1 MPDQNPTHPQ
11 QSSDQS
17 FQQRFE
23 MDVAGDLEHLEA
35 VLRDGDLDR
44 LIVALPAL
52 LNAAMDLTQ
61 ELSVPGMSA
70 IVTLVQTAL
79 LNRPEQVVQ
88 IAHLALSHFQQI
100 QVAATTG
107 DLAHIHPNEA
117 LLKIAE
123 TPDELIAL
131 TQHIAELEA
140 KSSLPFQLNP
150 AQGIHTLPKYVTDS
164 LVRELEAVLE
174 DDLPRVDPQ
183 EPPSLPTNPLMT
195 NVEEEL
201 SDSFVS
207 QLQALIDEPS
217 DLPAPIALPAI
228 EPLINPPATT
238 PIADPIAPPPQRT
251 QTLMEQAIA
260 RSKSQAQSNQP
271 IAPLADTA
279 VDQLAKQTEPGL
291 AIPSLEPPSS
301 SEPSTAP
308 PSTETGKHRL
318 QVRPLEVTSSLRQ
331 AIAQGNRNTNL
342 NSEYNDPAQSIKSRL
357 TDYYLA
363 TTVRV
368 DLKRLTQLHNLV
380 GELVTQENL
389 AKLHNQQYQG
399 IVDSVEKRFQQFDLI
414 TQELHDWLDKSQNN
428 RAQIVTGAAATRS
441 ELPSSNRAPKAA
453 NPDFDPLL
461 LDHYNTLYLV
471 AQALMEELAQLQE
484 AVQDIRLLTNE
495 SKYTQQKRQYT
506 LKQVRDQLLR
516 ARMLPVADVLQR
528 FPRMV
533 RDLSLQHKKP
543 VKVKLSG
550 TQTLLDKAILE
561 KLLDPLV
568 HLVRNSFD
576 HGIESQAGR
585 IAQGKP
591 LEGTIEIRAYARGN
605 QTYIEVRDDGRGIDC
620 DAIVRKVVERQLL
633 TFDEAVKLSPH
644 QLYEYIF
651 MPGFST
657 TREVTELSGRGVGMD
672 AVRTQVRQL
681 KGSIAIESE
690 SGKGTAFK
698 LRFPLTLTTAILVVF
713 QIHNQ
718 LMALPVDTLVAV
730 ATASLDQI
738 DLIDGQQVLLWQ
750 DKKIPLYPAEALLG
764 SYPLT
769 KKMPTYARYVPLSET
784 HEMPVLILA
793 GETEMLA
800 IPVDR
805 LLQEQELVVKPF
817 GTIAAPPSY
826 FYGCTVLGDGS
837 LVPVLE
843 GQALITRSK
852 TLSYEQLLSP
862 GSSALLEAGGDFSQ
876 LEGLE
881 GLPMSKPPAIVQKT
895 ILVVDDSL
903 TARHFLSMT
912 LEKAGYQVMQAKDG
926 REALDCL
933 SLNPEIKAVFCD
945 VEMPRMNGF
954 EFLEQARK
962 SLGSSAPPVIML
974 TSRSSDKHVQTAQS
988 LGARSYLTKPYLEQ
1002 ELLQVLES
1010 CWTDLG

>member
-1 MPDQNPTHPQ
+1 
-11 QSSDQS
+11 
-17 FQQRFE
+17 
-23 MDVAGDLEHLEA
+23 
-35 VLRDGDLDR
+35 
-44 LIVALPAL
+44 
-52 LNAAMDLTQ
+52 
-61 ELSVPGMSA
+61 
-70 IVTLVQTAL
+70 
-79 LNRPEQVVQ
+79 
-88 IAHLALSHFQQI
+88 
-100 QVAATTG
+100 
-107 DLAHIHPNEA
+107 
-117 LLKIAE
+117 
-123 TPDELIAL
+123 
-131 TQHIAELEA
+131 
-140 KSSLPFQLNP
+140 
-150 AQGIHTLPKYVTDS
+150 
-164 LVRELEAVLE
+164 
-174 DDLPRVDPQ
+174 
-183 EPPSLPTNPLMT
+183 
-195 NVEEEL
+195 
-201 SDSFVS
+201 
-207 QLQALIDEPS
+207 
-217 DLPAPIALPAI
+217 
-228 EPLINPPATT
+228 
-238 PIADPIAPPPQRT
+238 
-251 QTLMEQAIA
+251 
-260 RSKSQAQSNQP
+260 
-271 IAPLADTA
+271 
-279 VDQLAKQTEPGL
+279 
-291 AIPSLEPPSS
+291 
-301 SEPSTAP
+301 
-308 PSTETGKHRL
+308 
-318 QVRPLEVTSSLRQ
+318 
-331 AIAQGNRNTNL
+331 
-342 NSEYNDPAQSIKSRL
+342 
-357 TDYYLA
+357 
-363 TTVRV
+363 
-368 DLKRLTQLHNLV
+368 
-380 GELVTQENL
+380 
-389 AKLHNQQYQG
+389 
-399 IVDSVEKRFQQFDLI
+399 
-414 TQELHDWLDKSQNN
+414 
-428 RAQIVTGAAATRS
+428 
-441 ELPSSNRAPKAA
+441 
-453 NPDFDPLL
+453 
-461 LDHYNTLYLV
+461 
-471 AQALMEELAQLQE
+471 MEELAQLQE

-495 SKYTQQKRQYT
+495 SKYTQHKRQHT

-620 DAIVRKVVERQLL
+620 DAIVRKIVERKLL
-633 TFDEAVKLSPH
+633 SFDAAVQLSPQ
-644 QLYEYIF
+644 QLYDYIF

-738 DLIDGQQVLLWQ
+738 DVIDGQQVLLWQ
-750 DKKIPLYPAEALLG
+750 DKKIPLYPSEALLG
-764 SYPLT
+764 SYPLA

-817 GTIAAPPSY
+817 GSIAAAPPY

-837 LVPVLE
+837 LVPVLD

-852 TLSYEQLLSP
+852 TMSYEQLLAP
-862 GSSALLEAGGDFSQ
+862 SALDSLLDGNDFSQ
-876 LEGLE
+876 LEGME
-881 GLPMSKPPAIVQKT
+881 GMPVAKQAAIVQKT

-912 LEKAGYQVMQAKDG
+912 LEKAGFQVMQAKDG

-954 EFLEQARK
+954 EFLEQSRK
-962 SLGSSAPPVIML
+962 SLGDSAPPVIML

-988 LGARSYLTKPYLEQ
+988 LGAKSYLTKPYLEQ
-1002 ELLQVLES
+1002 ELLQVLDT
-1010 CWTDLG
+1010 CWN

>member
-1 MPDQNPTHPQ
+1 MSDNNMSKTNHR
-11 QSSDQS
+11 SSDQS
-17 FQQRFE
+17 FQTRFE
-23 MDVAGDLEHLEA
+23 AEIASDLDYLET
-35 VLRDGDLDR
+35 VLRDGDLNR

-52 LNAAMDLTQ
+52 LNAAMGLTQ
-61 ELSVPGMSA
+61 DTGLSGINA
-70 IVTLVQTAL
+70 IVTLIQTAL
-79 LNRPEQVVQ
+79 LNRPERVIE
-88 IAHLALSHFQQI
+88 IAHLALSHFQRV
-100 QVAATTG
+100 QVVAQQNG
-107 DLAHIHPNEA
+107 DLQSVHPNEA
-117 LLKIAE
+117 LLQIAE
-123 TPDELIAL
+123 TPDDLMELS
-131 TQHIAELEA
+131 QHLAELEA
-140 KSSLPFQLNP
+140 QSAMPLQVNP
-150 AQGIHTLPKYVTDS
+150 SQGTHTLPKFVTDS

-174 DDLPRVDPQ
+174 DDQASGLFASTAKA
-183 EPPSLPTNPLMT
+183 PPSLPTNPLMPD
-195 NVEEEL
+195 VQEEL
-201 SDSFVS
+201 SDSFVQ

-217 DLPAPIALPAI
+217 DLPPMQLGGMP
-228 EPLINPPATT
+228 
-238 PIADPIAPPPQRT
+238 RT
-251 QTLMEQAIA
+251 ETLMDRAIA
-260 RSKSQAQSNQP
+260 QSKQAGT
-271 IAPLADTA
+271 APAKPLVALADTA
-279 VDQLAKQTEPGL
+279 QPLDSGDP
-291 AIPSLEPPSS
+291 
-301 SEPSTAP
+301 
-308 PSTETGKHRL
+308 GKHRL
-318 QVRPLEVTSSLRQ
+318 QVRPLEVTSTLRQ
-331 AIAQGNRNTNL
+331 AIAKGARPPGAL
-342 NSEYNDPAQSIKSRL
+342 GEYNDPAQSIKSRL

-414 TQELHDWLDKSQNN
+414 TQELYDWLDKSQNT
-428 RAQIVTGAAATRS
+428 RAQISTAQPTPNLLSPMLARPAK
-441 ELPSSNRAPKAA
+441 LSS
-453 NPDFDPLL
+453 PDFDPLL
-461 LDHYNTLYLV
+461 LDHYNTLYVV
-471 AQALMEELAQLQE
+471 AQSLMEELAQLQE

-495 SKYTQQKRQYT
+495 SKYTQQKRQHT

-568 HLVRNSFD
+568 HLVRNAFD

-620 DAIVRKVVERQLL
+620 DAIVRKIVERQLL
-633 TFDEAVKLSPH
+633 SFDAAVQLSPQ
-644 QLYEYIF
+644 QLYDYIF
-651 MPGFST
+651 APGFST

-750 DKKIPLYPAEALLG
+750 GKKIPLYPSEALLG
-764 SYPLT
+764 SYPLA

-817 GTIAAPPSY
+817 GSIAAAPLY

-837 LVPVLE
+837 LVPVLD

-852 TLSYEQLLSP
+852 TLSYEQLLAP
-862 GSSALLEAGGDFSQ
+862 SSTSLLDSSDFTQ
-876 LEGLE
+876 LEG
-881 GLPMSKPPAIVQKT
+881 GMASIGNSSPAIVQKT

-954 EFLEQARK
+954 EFLEQSRK

-988 LGARSYLTKPYLEQ
+988 LGAKSYLTKPYLEQ
-1002 ELLQVLES
+1002 ELLQVLET
-1010 CWTDLG
+1010 CWDKS

>member
-1 MPDQNPTHPQ
+1 MTDNNTIKNH
-11 QSSDQS
+11 QSPDQS
-17 FQQRFE
+17 FQARFE
-23 MDVAGDLEHLEA
+23 AEVAAELAHLET
-35 VLRDGDLDR
+35 VLRDGDLNR
-44 LIVALPAL
+44 LIVALPAV
-52 LNAAMDLTQ
+52 LNSALALAQDS
-61 ELSVPGMSA
+61 ELPGLNA
-70 IVTLVQTAL
+70 IVTLIQTAL
-79 LNRPEQVVQ
+79 LNRPEQVVEV
-88 IAHLALSHFQQI
+88 AHLSLSHLQQV
-100 QVAATTG
+100 QAVAEAG
-107 DLAHIHPNEA
+107 EDLQAVHPNEA

-123 TPDELIAL
+123 TPDDLVELS
-131 TQHIAELEA
+131 QHLAELEA
-140 KSSLPFQLNP
+140 QSAMPLQVNP
-150 AQGIHTLPKYVTDS
+150 VQGTHTLPKFVTDS
-164 LVRELEAVLE
+164 LVRELESVLDE
-174 DDLPRVDPQ
+174 DEAPEIDAQTPPVLPV
-183 EPPSLPTNPLMT
+183 NLMP
-195 NVEEEL
+195 VQEEL
-201 SDSFVS
+201 SDSFVQ

-217 DLPAPIALPAI
+217 DLSHVIPA
-228 EPLINPPATT
+228 
-238 PIADPIAPPPQRT
+238 PQRT
-251 QTLMEQAIA
+251 ETLLDKAIA
-260 RSKSQAQSNQP
+260 QSKQP
-271 IAPLADTA
+271 VTSDQPVPSLADTTA
-279 VDQLAKQTEPGL
+279 ANLETQEAGEPGQ
-291 AIPSLEPPSS
+291 
-301 SEPSTAP
+301 
-308 PSTETGKHRL
+308 HRL
-318 QVRPLEVTSSLRQ
+318 QVRPLEVTSTLRK
-331 AIAQGNRNTNL
+331 AIAKGGR
-342 NSEYNDPAQSIKSRL
+342 SPFGEYSDPAQSIKSRL

-414 TQELHDWLDKSQNN
+414 TQELHYWLDKSQNT
-428 RAQIVTGAAATRS
+428 RAQIATAPSTSLPVNPAARLDSPTLRTAKTT
-441 ELPSSNRAPKAA
+441 NT
-453 NPDFDPLL
+453 DFDPLL
-461 LDHYNTLYLV
+461 LDHYNTLYVV
-471 AQALMEELAQLQE
+471 AQSLMEELAQLQE

-585 IAQGKP
+585 IAQGKD

-620 DAIVRKVVERQLL
+620 DAIVRKIVERKLL
-633 TFDEAVKLSPH
+633 TFEDAVQLSPQ
-644 QLYEYIF
+644 QLYDYIF

-681 KGSIAIESE
+681 KGSISIASE
-690 SGKGTAFK
+690 AGKGTVFK

-738 DLIDGQQVLLWQ
+738 DLVDGQQVLLWQ
-750 DKKIPLYPAEALLG
+750 DKKVPLYPSEALLG
-764 SYPLT
+764 SYPLA

-817 GTIAAPPSY
+817 GSIASAPPY

-837 LVPVLE
+837 LVPVLD

-852 TLSYEQLLSP
+852 TLNYENLLAP
-862 GSSALLEAGGDFSQ
+862 ASATASLLENNDFSQ
-876 LEGLE
+876 LDNLE
-881 GLPMSKPPAIVQKT
+881 GLPIAASPATLQKT

-912 LEKAGYQVMQAKDG
+912 LEKSGYQVMQAKDG

-954 EFLEQARK
+954 EFLEQSRK
-962 SLGSSAPPVIML
+962 SLGSTAPPVIML

-988 LGARSYLTKPYLEQ
+988 LGAKSYLTKPYLEQ

-1010 CWTDLG
+1010 CWS

>member
-23 MDVAGDLEHLEA
+23 ADVAGDLEHLEA

-44 LIVALPAL
+44 LIIALPAL

-61 ELSVPGMSA
+61 EMSAPGMSA

-79 LNRPEQVVQ
+79 LNRPEQVVP
-88 IAHLALSHFQQI
+88 IAHLALSHFQQV
-100 QVAATTG
+100 QVAAATG
-107 DLAHIHPNEA
+107 DLAQIHPNEA

-123 TPDELIAL
+123 TPDDLVAL

-150 AQGIHTLPKYVTDS
+150 SQGIHTLPKYVTDS

-174 DDLPRVDPQ
+174 DDLPLIDPQ

-201 SDSFVS
+201 SDSFVN

-217 DLPAPIALPAI
+217 DLPPPIAAASIDTLSA
-228 EPLINPPATT
+228 PPA
-238 PIADPIAPPPQRT
+238 PPQRT

-260 RSKSQAQSNQP
+260 RSKAQAGANQP
-271 IAPLADTA
+271 IVPL
-279 VDQLAKQTEPGL
+279 VDATMNELARQTEVGVTIPPPEPRSPGS
-291 AIPSLEPPSS
+291 APSS
-301 SEPSTAP
+301 LPSEPT
-308 PSTETGKHRL
+308 KHRL
-318 QVRPLEVTSSLRQ
+318 QVRPLEVTSTLRQ
-331 AIAQGNRNTNL
+331 AIAQGNRNGNL

-428 RAQIVTGAAATRS
+428 RAQIATGGTPSRAELVSSTRS
-441 ELPSSNRAPKAA
+441 AKAA
-453 NPDFDPLL
+453 NQDFDPLL

-591 LEGTIEIRAYARGN
+591 LEGMIEIRAYARGN

-620 DAIVRKVVERQLL
+620 DAIVRKIVEGQLL
-633 TFDEAVKLSPH
+633 TFDDAVKLSPQ

-690 SGKGTAFK
+690 AGKGTAFK

-862 GSSALLEAGGDFSQ
+862 GSSVLLEATGDFAQ

-881 GLPMSKPPAIVQKT
+881 GLPRSKPPTSVQKT

-954 EFLEQARK
+954 EFLEQSRK

-1002 ELLQVLES
+1002 ELLQVLEN
-1010 CWTDLG
+1010 CWTDPA

>member
-1 MPDQNPTHPQ
+1 MADNVNKPNRQL
-11 QSSDQS
+11 SDQS
-17 FQQRFE
+17 FQARFE
-23 MDVAGDLEHLEA
+23 TEVASELDYLET
-35 VLRDGDLDR
+35 VLRAGDLDR

-52 LNAAMDLTQ
+52 LNAAMELTRDH
-61 ELSVPGMSA
+61 ELAGINA

-79 LNRPEQVVQ
+79 LNRPEQVIE
-88 IAHLALSHFQQI
+88 IAHQALTHFQRMQ
-100 QVAATTG
+100 AAAQASA
-107 DLAHIHPNEA
+107 DLSAIHPSES
-117 LLKIAE
+117 LLKLAE
-123 TPDELIAL
+123 TPDDLIELS
-131 TQHIAELEA
+131 QHLAELEA
-140 KSSLPFQLNP
+140 QSAMPLQVNP
-150 AQGIHTLPKYVTDS
+150 SQGTHTLPKYVTDS

-174 DDLPRVDPQ
+174 DDQPSVTVDRGQ
-183 EPPSLPTNPLMT
+183 DPSLPTHPLMPD
-195 NVEEEL
+195 VQEEL
-201 SDSFVS
+201 SDSFVQ

-217 DLPAPIALPAI
+217 DLP
-228 EPLINPPATT
+228 PLGGS
-238 PIADPIAPPPQRT
+238 QRT
-251 QTLMEQAIA
+251 ETLMDRAIA
-260 RSKSQAQSNQP
+260 QSKQQVQSGQP
-271 IAPLADTA
+271 IAPLVEA
-279 VDQLAKQTEPGL
+279 
-291 AIPSLEPPSS
+291 AI
-301 SEPSTAP
+301 AP
-308 PSTETGKHRL
+308 PNDETADPGKHRL
-318 QVRPLEVTSSLRQ
+318 QVRPLEVTSTLRQ
-331 AIAQGNRNTNL
+331 AIVKGNRAP
-342 NSEYNDPAQSIKSRL
+342 SFGEFNDPAQSIKSRL

-414 TQELHDWLDKSQNN
+414 TQELYDWLDKSQNT
-428 RAQIVTGAAATRS
+428 RAQISTAQSPTQTSPGL
-441 ELPSSNRAPKAA
+441 LPIGSAGIASVARPAKLN
-453 NPDFDPLL
+453 NHDFDPLL
-461 LDHYNTLYLV
+461 LDHYNTLYVV
-471 AQALMEELAQLQE
+471 AQSLMEELAQLQE

-495 SKYTQQKRQYT
+495 SKYTQQKRQHT

-620 DAIVRKVVERQLL
+620 DAIVRKIVERQLL
-633 TFDEAVKLSPH
+633 SFEAAVQLSPQ
-644 QLYEYIF
+644 QLYDYIF

-750 DKKIPLYPAEALLG
+750 DKKIPLYPSEALLG
-764 SYPLT
+764 SYPLA

-817 GTIAAPPSY
+817 GSIAAAPLY

-837 LVPVLE
+837 LVPVLD

-862 GSSALLEAGGDFSQ
+862 SSSSLLEGNDFSQ
-876 LEGLE
+876 LDGSMEGMP
-881 GLPMSKPPAIVQKT
+881 GMPVAKTQAIVQKT

-954 EFLEQARK
+954 EFLEQSRK
-962 SLGSSAPPVIML
+962 SLGGSAPPVIML

-988 LGARSYLTKPYLEQ
+988 LGAKSYLTKPYLEQ
-1002 ELLQVLES
+1002 ELLQVLET
-1010 CWTDLG
+1010 CWD

>member
-1 MPDQNPTHPQ
+1 MADNVSKINR

-17 FQQRFE
+17 FQTRFE
-23 MDVAGDLEHLEA
+23 AEVAADLDYLGT

-44 LIVALPAL
+44 LIVALPTL
-52 LNAAMDLTQ
+52 LNSAMNLTQ
-61 ELSVPGMSA
+61 DAGLAGINV
-70 IVTLVQTAL
+70 IVTLIQTAL
-79 LNRPEQVVQ
+79 LNRPERVVD
-88 IAHLALSHFQQI
+88 IAHLTLSHFQRVQ
-100 QVAATTG
+100 ATAQSNG
-107 DLAHIHPNEA
+107 DLQTIHPSEA

-123 TPDELIAL
+123 TPDDLLELSL
-131 TQHIAELEA
+131 HLAELEA
-140 KSSLPFQLNP
+140 QSALPLQMNLS
-150 AQGIHTLPKYVTDS
+150 QSTHTLPKFVTDS

-174 DDLPRVDPQ
+174 DDPTGVLIDLKA
-183 EPPSLPTNPLMT
+183 PPSLPTHPLMPD
-195 NVEEEL
+195 VQEEL
-201 SDSFVS
+201 SDSFVQ
-207 QLQALIDEPS
+207 QLQAFIDEPS
-217 DLPAPIALPAI
+217 DRAELGS
-228 EPLINPPATT
+228 T
-238 PIADPIAPPPQRT
+238 PRT
-251 QTLMEQAIA
+251 ETLMERAIA
-260 RSKSQAQSNQP
+260 QRKQPDPTAGQSP
-271 IAPLADTA
+271 LPSLADVLRANT
-279 VDQLAKQTEPGL
+279 DGDDRSQQ
-291 AIPSLEPPSS
+291 
-301 SEPSTAP
+301 
-308 PSTETGKHRL
+308 RL
-318 QVRPLEVTSSLRQ
+318 KVRPLEVTSTLRQ
-331 AIAQGNRNTNL
+331 AIAKGNR
-342 NSEYNDPAQSIKSRL
+342 SGAAAAFGEFNDPAQSIKSRL

-414 TQELHDWLDKSQNN
+414 TQELYDWLDKSQNT
-428 RAQIVTGAAATRS
+428 RAQISTAQS
-441 ELPSSNRAPKAA
+441 SPNLLPNVGPSPVARPAKLS

-461 LDHYNTLYLV
+461 LDHYNTLYVV
-471 AQALMEELAQLQE
+471 AQSLMEELAQLQE

-495 SKYTQQKRQYT
+495 SKYTQHKRQHT

-533 RDLSLQHKKP
+533 RDLALQHKKP

-568 HLVRNSFD
+568 HLVRNAFD

-620 DAIVRKVVERQLL
+620 DAIVRKIVERQLL
-633 TFDEAVKLSPH
+633 SFDAAVQLSPQ
-644 QLYEYIF
+644 QLYDYIF

-738 DLIDGQQVLLWQ
+738 DVIDGQQVLLWQ
-750 DKKIPLYPAEALLG
+750 DKKIPLYPSEALLG
-764 SYPLT
+764 SYPLA
-769 KKMPTYARYVPLSET
+769 KKMPTYARYIPLSET

-817 GTIAAPPSY
+817 GSIAAAPLY

-837 LVPVLE
+837 LVPVLD

-852 TLSYEQLLSP
+852 TLSYEQLLAP
-862 GSSALLEAGGDFSQ
+862 SALDAMLEGNDFRQ
-876 LEGLE
+876 LEGIA
-881 GLPMSKPPAIVQKT
+881 GMPVAKSAAIVQKT

-954 EFLEQARK
+954 EFLEQSRK

-988 LGARSYLTKPYLEQ
+988 LGAKSYLTKPYLEQ
-1002 ELLQVLES
+1002 ELLQMLDT
-1010 CWTDLG
+1010 CWGN

>member
-1 MPDQNPTHPQ
+1 MADNVSKINQ

-17 FQQRFE
+17 FQTRFE
-23 MDVAGDLEHLEA
+23 AEVASDLDYLGT

-44 LIVALPAL
+44 LIVALPTL
-52 LNAAMDLTQ
+52 LNSAMGLTQ
-61 ELSVPGMSA
+61 ETGLSGINA

-79 LNRPEQVVQ
+79 LNRPERVVE
-88 IAHLALSHFQQI
+88 IAHLALIHFQRVQ
-100 QVAATTG
+100 AATQGNG
-107 DLAHIHPNEA
+107 DLQKIHPSEA
-117 LLKIAE
+117 LLQIAE
-123 TPDELIAL
+123 TPDDLIELS
-131 TQHIAELEA
+131 QHLAELEA
-140 KSSLPFQLNP
+140 QSAMPLQVNP
-150 AQGIHTLPKYVTDS
+150 SQGTHTLPKFVTDS

-174 DDLPRVDPQ
+174 DDPSGVFIDIK
-183 EPPSLPTNPLMT
+183 EPPSLPTNPLMPD
-195 NVEEEL
+195 VQEEL
-201 SDSFVS
+201 SDSFVQ
-207 QLQALIDEPS
+207 QLQAFIDEPS
-217 DLPAPIALPAI
+217 ELP
-228 EPLINPPATT
+228 PLSSTT
-238 PIADPIAPPPQRT
+238 PRT
-251 QTLMEQAIA
+251 ETLMERAIA
-260 RSKSQAQSNQP
+260 QSKQQDPTAGRSSSQSP
-271 IAPLADTA
+271 LPSLADVVSANT
-279 VDQLAKQTEPGL
+279 DGDD
-291 AIPSLEPPSS
+291 S
-301 SEPSTAP
+301 
-308 PSTETGKHRL
+308 GKHRL
-318 QVRPLEVTSSLRQ
+318 QVRPLEVTSTLRQ
-331 AIAQGNRNTNL
+331 AIAKGTR
-342 NSEYNDPAQSIKSRL
+342 SGAAAAFGEFNDPAQSIKSRL

-414 TQELHDWLDKSQNN
+414 TQELYDWLDKSQNT
-428 RAQIVTGAAATRS
+428 RAQISTSQSSPNLLPNTVPGNLTRAVK
-441 ELPSSNRAPKAA
+441 LSNQ
-453 NPDFDPLL
+453 DFDPLL
-461 LDHYNTLYLV
+461 LDHYNTLYVV
-471 AQALMEELAQLQE
+471 AQSLMEELAQLQE

-495 SKYTQQKRQYT
+495 SKYTQHKRQHT

-620 DAIVRKVVERQLL
+620 DAIVRKIVERKLL
-633 TFDEAVKLSPH
+633 SFDAAVQLSPQ
-644 QLYEYIF
+644 QLYDYIF

-738 DLIDGQQVLLWQ
+738 DVIDGQQVLLWQ
-750 DKKIPLYPAEALLG
+750 DKKIPLYPSEALLG
-764 SYPLT
+764 SYPLA

-817 GTIAAPPSY
+817 GSIAAAPLY

-837 LVPVLE
+837 LVPVLD

-862 GSSALLEAGGDFSQ
+862 SSNSLLEGNDFSQ
-876 LEGLE
+876 LEGME
-881 GLPMSKPPAIVQKT
+881 GMPVAKSAAIVQKT

-988 LGARSYLTKPYLEQ
+988 LGAKSYLTKPYLEQ
-1002 ELLQVLES
+1002 ELLQVLDT
-1010 CWTDLG
+1010 CWEH

>member
-1 MPDQNPTHPQ
+1 MADNVSKMNQ

-17 FQQRFE
+17 FQTRFE
-23 MDVAGDLEHLEA
+23 AEVASDLDYLGT

-44 LIVALPAL
+44 LIVALPTL
-52 LNAAMDLTQ
+52 LNSAMSLTQ
-61 ELSVPGMSA
+61 ETGLSGINA
-70 IVTLVQTAL
+70 IVTLIQTAL
-79 LNRPEQVVQ
+79 LNRPERVVD
-88 IAHLALSHFQQI
+88 IAHLALSHFQRVQ
-100 QVAATTG
+100 AAAQGNG
-107 DLAHIHPNEA
+107 DLQKIHPSEA
-117 LLKIAE
+117 LLQIAE
-123 TPDELIAL
+123 TPDDLIELS
-131 TQHIAELEA
+131 QHLAELEA
-140 KSSLPFQLNP
+140 QSAMPLQVNP
-150 AQGIHTLPKYVTDS
+150 SQGTHTLPKFVTDS

-174 DDLPRVDPQ
+174 DDPARMFFDIQ
-183 EPPSLPTNPLMT
+183 EPPSLPTNPLMPD
-195 NVEEEL
+195 VQEEL
-201 SDSFVS
+201 SDSFVQ
-207 QLQALIDEPS
+207 QLQAFIDEPS
-217 DLPAPIALPAI
+217 DLPELP
-228 EPLINPPATT
+228 LTTT
-238 PIADPIAPPPQRT
+238 PRT
-251 QTLMEQAIA
+251 ETLMERAIA
-260 RSKSQAQSNQP
+260 QTKHQTVRAEQAP
-271 IAPLADTA
+271 LRPLADLA
-279 VDQLAKQTEPGL
+279 VKANADVEDPIQ
-291 AIPSLEPPSS
+291 
-301 SEPSTAP
+301 
-308 PSTETGKHRL
+308 HRL
-318 QVRPLEVTSSLRQ
+318 QVRPLEVTSTLRQ
-331 AIAQGNRNTNL
+331 AIAKGSR
-342 NSEYNDPAQSIKSRL
+342 SGAAVAFGEFNDPAQSIKSRL

-414 TQELHDWLDKSQNN
+414 TQELYDWLDKSQNT
-428 RAQIVTGAAATRS
+428 RAQISTAQSSSSLLPNAVPGNLTRAAK
-441 ELPSSNRAPKAA
+441 LSNQ
-453 NPDFDPLL
+453 DFDPLL
-461 LDHYNTLYLV
+461 LDHYNTLYVV
-471 AQALMEELAQLQE
+471 AQSLMEELAQLQE

-495 SKYTQQKRQYT
+495 SKYTQHKRQHT

-568 HLVRNSFD
+568 HLVRNAFD

-620 DAIVRKVVERQLL
+620 DAIVRKIVERKLL
-633 TFDEAVKLSPH
+633 SFDAAVQLSPQ
-644 QLYEYIF
+644 QLYDYIF

-750 DKKIPLYPAEALLG
+750 DKKIPLYPSEALLG
-764 SYPLT
+764 SYPLA
-769 KKMPTYARYVPLSET
+769 KKMPTYARYVPLSAT

-817 GTIAAPPSY
+817 GSIAAAPLY

-837 LVPVLE
+837 LVPVLD

-852 TLSYEQLLSP
+852 TLSYEQMLAP
-862 GSSALLEAGGDFSQ
+862 SALDAMLGGNDFSQ
-876 LEGLE
+876 LEGME
-881 GLPMSKPPAIVQKT
+881 GMPVAKAVAIVQKT

-988 LGARSYLTKPYLEQ
+988 LGAKSYLTKPYLEQ
-1002 ELLQVLES
+1002 ELLQVLET
-1010 CWTDLG
+1010 CWGN

>member
-1 MPDQNPTHPQ
+1 MADNRSRTNQQ
-11 QSSDQS
+11 QSPDQS
-17 FQQRFE
+17 FQARFE
-23 MDVAGDLEHLEA
+23 AEVASDLDYLA
-35 VLRDGDLDR
+35 TVLRAGDLDR

-52 LNAAMDLTQ
+52 LNAAMGLTQ
-61 ELSVPGMSA
+61 ETGLAGINA

-79 LNRPEQVVQ
+79 LNRPEQVVD
-88 IAHLALSHFQQI
+88 IAHLALSHFQRVQ
-100 QVAATTG
+100 AAAQGKG
-107 DLAHIHPNEA
+107 DLQTIHPNEA

-123 TPDELIAL
+123 TPDDLIELS
-131 TQHIAELEA
+131 QHLAELEA
-140 KSSLPFQLNP
+140 QSAMPLQVNP
-150 AQGIHTLPKYVTDS
+150 SQGTHTLPKFVTDS

-174 DDLPRVDPQ
+174 DDASGVFVDLAQ
-183 EPPSLPTNPLMT
+183 EPPTLTPHPPMPD
-195 NVEEEL
+195 VQEEL
-201 SDSFVS
+201 SDSFVQ

-217 DLPAPIALPAI
+217 DLPDLTS
-228 EPLINPPATT
+228 AT
-238 PIADPIAPPPQRT
+238 PRT
-251 QTLMEQAIA
+251 ETLLDRAIA
-260 RSKSQAQSNQP
+260 QSKAAQSQAVPSQTPANP
-271 IAPLADTA
+271 VPPLVETLAPSKEAEA
-279 VDQLAKQTEPGL
+279 SGN
-291 AIPSLEPPSS
+291 
-301 SEPSTAP
+301 
-308 PSTETGKHRL
+308 HRL
-318 QVRPLEVTSSLRQ
+318 QVRPLEVTSTLRQ
-331 AIAQGNRNTNL
+331 AIVKGNR
-342 NSEYNDPAQSIKSRL
+342 SGAAAAFGEFNDPAQSIKSRL

-414 TQELHDWLDKSQNN
+414 TQELYDWLDKSQNT
-428 RAQIVTGAAATRS
+428 RAQISTAHAGGSSSGLLPPAAA
-441 ELPSSNRAPKAA
+441 LPRPAKLSS
-453 NPDFDPLL
+453 PDFDPLL
-461 LDHYNTLYLV
+461 LDHYNTLYVV
-471 AQALMEELAQLQE
+471 AQSLMEELAQLQE

-495 SKYTQQKRQYT
+495 SKYTQQKRQHT

-568 HLVRNSFD
+568 HLVRNAFD

-620 DAIVRKVVERQLL
+620 DAIVRKIVERKLL
-633 TFDEAVKLSPH
+633 SFDAAVQLSPQ
-644 QLYEYIF
+644 QLYDYIF

-657 TREVTELSGRGVGMD
+657 TRAVTELSGRGVGMD

-738 DLIDGQQVLLWQ
+738 DVIDGQQVLLWQ
-750 DKKIPLYPAEALLG
+750 DKKIPLYPSEALLG
-764 SYPLT
+764 SYPLA

-817 GTIAAPPSY
+817 GSIAAAPLY

-837 LVPVLE
+837 LVPVLD

-852 TLSYEQLLSP
+852 TMSYEQLLAP
-862 GSSALLEAGGDFSQ
+862 SALDALLDGNDFSQ
-876 LEGLE
+876 LEGME
-881 GLPMSKPPAIVQKT
+881 GMPVAKQAAIVQKT

-912 LEKAGYQVMQAKDG
+912 LEKAGFQVMQAKDG

-954 EFLEQARK
+954 EFLEQSRK
-962 SLGSSAPPVIML
+962 SLGDSAPPVIML

-988 LGARSYLTKPYLEQ
+988 LGAKSYLTKPYLEQ
-1002 ELLQVLES
+1002 ELLQVLDT
-1010 CWTDLG
+1010 CWH

>member
-1 MPDQNPTHPQ
+1 VGEAMADNRSRTNQPQ
-11 QSSDQS
+11 SPDQS
-17 FQQRFE
+17 FQARFE
-23 MDVAGDLEHLEA
+23 SEVASDLDYLGT

-52 LNAAMDLTQ
+52 LNAAMGLTQ
-61 ELSVPGMSA
+61 ETGLAGINA

-79 LNRPEQVVQ
+79 LNRPEQVVE
-88 IAHLALSHFQQI
+88 IAHLAVSHFQRVQ
-100 QVAATTG
+100 AAAQGKG
-107 DLAHIHPNEA
+107 DLQSIHPNEA

-123 TPDELIAL
+123 TPDDLMELS
-131 TQHIAELEA
+131 QHLAELEA
-140 KSSLPFQLNP
+140 QSAMPLQVNP
-150 AQGIHTLPKYVTDS
+150 SQGTHTLPKFVTDS

-174 DDLPRVDPQ
+174 DDVSGVFVDLAQESPALPRHPVMPDVQ
-183 EPPSLPTNPLMT
+183 
-195 NVEEEL
+195 EEL
-201 SDSFVS
+201 SDSFVQ

-217 DLPAPIALPAI
+217 DLPELTGATPRTETLLDRAIAQSKAAH
-228 EPLINPPATT
+228 NTAPATGM
-238 PIADPIAPPPQRT
+238 PVPPLVE
-251 QTLMEQAIA
+251 TL
-260 RSKSQAQSNQP
+260 
-271 IAPLADTA
+271 APLDAADNS
-279 VDQLAKQTEPGL
+279 GN
-291 AIPSLEPPSS
+291 
-301 SEPSTAP
+301 
-308 PSTETGKHRL
+308 HRL
-318 QVRPLEVTSSLRQ
+318 QVRPLEVTSTLRQ
-331 AIAQGNRNTNL
+331 AIVKGNRTGAAAAFG
-342 NSEYNDPAQSIKSRL
+342 EFNDPAQSIKSRL

-414 TQELHDWLDKSQNN
+414 TQELYDWLDKSQNT
-428 RAQIVTGAAATRS
+428 RAQIGAAPTGSLMSPAAARPAK
-441 ELPSSNRAPKAA
+441 LSS
-453 NPDFDPLL
+453 PDFDPLL
-461 LDHYNTLYLV
+461 LDHYNTLYVV
-471 AQALMEELAQLQE
+471 AQSLMEELAQLQE

-495 SKYTQQKRQYT
+495 SKYTQQKRQHT

-620 DAIVRKVVERQLL
+620 DAIVRKIVERKLL
-633 TFDEAVKLSPH
+633 SFEAAVQLSPQ
-644 QLYEYIF
+644 QLYDYIF

-738 DLIDGQQVLLWQ
+738 DVIDGQQVLLWQ
-750 DKKIPLYPAEALLG
+750 DKKIPLYPSEALLG
-764 SYPLT
+764 SYPLA

-817 GTIAAPPSY
+817 GSIAAAPPY

-837 LVPVLE
+837 LVPVLD

-852 TLSYEQLLSP
+852 TMSYEQLLAP
-862 GSSALLEAGGDFSQ
+862 SALDALLQGNDFSQ
-876 LEGLE
+876 LDGMEGM
-881 GLPMSKPPAIVQKT
+881 PVAKQAAIVQKT

-912 LEKAGYQVMQAKDG
+912 LEKAGFQVMQAKDG

-954 EFLEQARK
+954 EFLEQCRK
-962 SLGSSAPPVIML
+962 SLGDSAPPVIML

-988 LGARSYLTKPYLEQ
+988 LGAKSYLTKPYLEQ
-1002 ELLQVLES
+1002 ELLQVLDS
-1010 CWTDLG
+1010 CWA

>member
-1 MPDQNPTHPQ
+1 MADNVSKINQ

-17 FQQRFE
+17 FQTRFE
-23 MDVAGDLEHLEA
+23 AEVAADLDYLGT

-44 LIVALPAL
+44 LIMALPTL
-52 LNAAMDLTQ
+52 LNSAMNLTQ
-61 ELSVPGMSA
+61 DAGLAGINA
-70 IVTLVQTAL
+70 IVTLIQTAL
-79 LNRPEQVVQ
+79 LNRPERVVE
-88 IAHLALSHFQQI
+88 IAHLTLSHFQRV
-100 QVAATTG
+100 QVTAQSNG
-107 DLAHIHPNEA
+107 DLQKIHPSEA

-123 TPDELIAL
+123 TPDDLLELS
-131 TQHIAELEA
+131 QHLAELEA
-140 KSSLPFQLNP
+140 QSALPLQMNLS
-150 AQGIHTLPKYVTDS
+150 QTTHTLPKFVTDS

-174 DDLPRVDPQ
+174 DDPAGVWLDLK
-183 EPPSLPTNPLMT
+183 EPPSLPIHPLMPD
-195 NVEEEL
+195 VQEEL
-201 SDSFVS
+201 SDSFVQ

-217 DLPAPIALPAI
+217 ELAALA
-228 EPLINPPATT
+228 AT
-238 PIADPIAPPPQRT
+238 PRT
-251 QTLMEQAIA
+251 ETLMERAIA
-260 RSKSQAQSNQP
+260 QSKQPDPTAGQSP
-271 IAPLADTA
+271 LPSLADVVSPNT
-279 VDQLAKQTEPGL
+279 DGDDR
-291 AIPSLEPPSS
+291 
-301 SEPSTAP
+301 ST
-308 PSTETGKHRL
+308 HRL
-318 QVRPLEVTSSLRQ
+318 KVRPLEVTSTLRQ
-331 AIAQGNRNTNL
+331 AIAKGSR
-342 NSEYNDPAQSIKSRL
+342 SGAAAAFGEFNDPAQSIKSRL

-414 TQELHDWLDKSQNN
+414 TQELYDWLDKSQNT
-428 RAQIVTGAAATRS
+428 RAQISTAQSSPKLLPNAGPSPVTRAAK
-441 ELPSSNRAPKAA
+441 LSNQ
-453 NPDFDPLL
+453 DFDPLL
-461 LDHYNTLYLV
+461 LDHYNTLYVV
-471 AQALMEELAQLQE
+471 AQSLMEELAQLQE

-495 SKYTQQKRQYT
+495 SKYTQHKRQHT

-568 HLVRNSFD
+568 HLVRNAFD

-585 IAQGKP
+585 IAQGKL

-620 DAIVRKVVERQLL
+620 DAIVRKIVERKLL
-633 TFDEAVKLSPH
+633 SFDAAVQLSPQ
-644 QLYEYIF
+644 QLYDYIF

-672 AVRTQVRQL
+672 AVRIQVRQL

-738 DLIDGQQVLLWQ
+738 DVIDGQQVLLWQ
-750 DKKIPLYPAEALLG
+750 DKKIPLYPSEALLG
-764 SYPLT
+764 SYPLA
-769 KKMPTYARYVPLSET
+769 KKMPTYARYIPLSET

-817 GTIAAPPSY
+817 GSIAAAPLY

-837 LVPVLE
+837 LVPVLD

-852 TLSYEQLLSP
+852 TLSYEQLLAP
-862 GSSALLEAGGDFSQ
+862 SALDGMLEGNDFSQ
-876 LEGLE
+876 LEGME
-881 GLPMSKPPAIVQKT
+881 GMPVAKSAAIVQKT

-954 EFLEQARK
+954 EFLEQSRK

-988 LGARSYLTKPYLEQ
+988 LGAKSYLTKPYLEQ
-1002 ELLQVLES
+1002 ELLQVLDT
-1010 CWTDLG
+1010 CWGN